1 MEIVVWLLRMQSGL
15 SYDGVSFVLVVCE
28 LNWEETSNMIYVDM
42 LFY

>member
-1 MEIVVWLLRMQSGL
+1 MDIVVWLLHMHCGL

-28 LNWEETSNMIYVDM
+28 LNWEETTNMIYVGM